1 MPASEYSFIDI
12 AVLDDVRGRFA
23 AGDALAILSGD
34 LEEVIWANG
43 PGARLFGYPDIEA
56 IMGAA
61 AGLGLAQKRQIA
73 ATPGYPRIGTDRP
86 LVLRLNTRHTSSA
99 VAFLASAVTLPDGE
113 RAIMLAAPA
122 AAAGARDATEIAA
135 RAISGFTEAGYYAA
149 FLRDGG
155 IAAST
160 PGYEALGIAPETV
173 RSLVVDVVGAPDRL
187 VKRRIPA
194 AGRRIPAGIARLSDE
209 PAMHLLVVVDD
220 PEFYREADFPQDAP
234 APSAGRAAEHEP
246 DPDLAAE
253 AEAAPA
259 ALPAAAMEEDPAGRD
274 LVPGGSADDGGAR
287 PLDEAEDAPQSE
299 AAPAGQDGP
308 RGHIDRWYFEADIPG
323 SARGATAAASGETPA
338 GARDAAAGGDDGG
351 RPAGAPAAAEP
362 QSSDEAA
369 PTTVPDRDRP
379 APARRAAP
387 PFTRTDA
394 PIRFAWRTGADGRFS
409 AMSRE
414 FLTAVQASDG
424 AVIGRSFAD
433 VAADLGID
441 PEGEIEGLLAR
452 RDTWSGKT
460 VLWPLAD
467 TGWRAPVDLAA
478 LPVYARDR
486 RFEGFRGFGIARPAD
501 SVFVPLLVPVQPEAS
516 AQDETGA
523 IAAEAPGRV
532 EAPGRPADDADAA
545 DAGGGDPEAAQD
557 DRHRE
562 DGPETD
568 GRAASAAAAREAAD
582 TEEPTP
588 EASGQ
593 TGAAATTVVAIDEAR
608 SRRFSDKIIR
618 LAEHRGQPSDHN
630 LSPGERN
637 AFREI
642 GDRLKKV
649 TEPREEPS
657 PTADATAPGQSA
669 DPAAAAADAEADAA
683 GSTRGTQETAAPAP
697 DAAQTT
703 DAPAAAVAATRGSR
717 PPNPFFIEVE
727 EELSEAPIEPRA
739 PAPAPVPAGSMQ
751 DGPETPG
758 GIARGAAAA
767 VAAEAS
773 AEPASADASDERM
786 GDEGTGDAAPP
797 VAERGLGPEARL
809 SADNENGLS
818 GPGDAT
824 PRSAASPSPEAGL
837 PEAPFLPSAFAEGA
851 SASCDP
857 AAGSTVLARLPLPV
871 LVHAGDVLHFANQS
885 FLDFTG
891 YPTLADLDSAGGLG
905 ALFAEPGTTS
915 DPQDAPAHSAVLRQ
929 KDGSTMPVRAHLQ
942 SIPWGRGKAL
952 LLALR
957 PAEPRQEE
965 TAEVPAS
972 DLAAR
977 VEEMRT
983 ILDTATDGV
992 VVIALDG
999 TIRSINR
1006 PAEALFGYDDAEV
1019 AGKPFASLLAV
1030 ESQRAARDYLQG
1042 LSDNGVASVLND
1054 GREVIGREAQGR
1066 FIPLFMTIGRL
1077 PGGNGFCA
1085 VLRDITSWKR
1095 AEEELTKARTLAER
1109 SSSQKSE
1116 FLARVS
1122 HEIRTP
1128 LNAIIGFSQIL
1139 ERDSGLDPRQQ
1150 EQIATVARS
1159 GQHLLGLINDILD
1172 LSKIEAGRLALN
1184 PGDFNLHLLLDDLAK
1199 MFGLRAEAKGLHMH
1213 LERASDVPR
1222 HVRGDEGKLRQ
1233 VLINLLGNAIKFTA
1247 TGAVSLR
1254 AGCTPPDTASTD
1266 TGTVQVWFE
1275 VEDTGPGISEA
1286 DQALLFR
1293 PFQQAEAGR
1302 KSGGGTGLGLSISQ
1316 RLLRLM
1322 GGGISLRS
1330 TPGHGSCFRAHLPL
1344 AVAQETE
1351 PPHPR
1356 EPGLHAVNVQL
1367 AKGSPAVRVLVVD
1380 DLPDNRR
1387 LLHDVLQPA
1396 GFTVLQAHN
1405 GAEALTLF
1413 EQHAP
1418 HAVLMD
1424 MRMPVMD
1431 GYEATRRIKAS
1442 PNGAHTPVIAVT
1454 ASALQDDRQAIMDC
1468 GVDAYLSKPIVP
1480 LHLFAKLQELLHLN
1494 YQAPAEEPAASHTVG
1509 DLSQARIR
1517 AHVPPALRQSMC
1529 QALDQGDMAQLN
1541 VHMATLATQ
1550 QPDLAQGL
1558 QRLATDF
1565 EYDTLQQL
1573 LACAVTESPS

>member
-56 IMGAA
+56 IMGAT

-99 VAFLASAVTLPDGE
+99 VAFMASAVTLPDGE

-173 RSLVVDVVGAPDRL
+173 RALVVDVVGAPDRL

-287 PLDEAEDAPQSE
+287 PLDEAEDAPQGE

-308 RGHIDRWYFEADIPG
+308 RGHVDRWYFEADIPG
-323 SARGATAAASGETPA
+323 SARRATAAASGETPA

-545 DAGGGDPEAAQD
+545 DAGGGAPEAAQD

-568 GRAASAAAAREAAD
+568 GRAASAAAAREAGD
-582 TEEPTP
+582 TDEPTP

-657 PTADATAPGQSA
+657 P
-669 DPAAAAADAEADAA
+669 AADADAA

-727 EELSEAPIEPRA
+727 EELSEAPIEPQE
-739 PAPAPVPAGSMQ
+739 PAPAPVPAGSTQ
-751 DGPETPG
+751 DGPEAPG
-758 GIARGAAAA
+758 GITRGAAAA

-1128 LNAIIGFSQIL
+1128 LNAIIGFSELMMDEKFGPIGNDRY
-1139 ERDSGLDPRQQ
+1139 RDYLRD
-1150 EQIATVARS
+1150 INRS
-1159 GQHLLGLINDILD
+1159 GNHVLDIVNDLLDI
-1172 LSKIEAGRLALN
+1172 SKIEAGEQEMAY
-1184 PGDFNLHLLLDDLAK
+1184 
-1199 MFGLRAEAKGLHMH
+1199 E
-1213 LERASDVPR
+1213 
-1222 HVRGDEGKLRQ
+1222 
-1233 VLINLLGNAIKFTA
+1233 
-1247 TGAVSLR
+1247 AVSLNDVLAETVAMMQPQANR
-1254 AGCTPPDTASTD
+1254 ERVIIRSSFASRLPDVVADLRSVRQIGLNLLSNAVRFTQPGGQVIVSTAYEATGDVVMRVRD
-1266 TGTVQVWFE
+1266 TGVGMSSAE
-1275 VEDTGPGISEA
+1275 IE
-1286 DQALLFR
+1286 QALK
-1293 PFQQAEAGR
+1293 PFKQINSLKR
-1302 KSGGGTGLGLSISQ
+1302 TRTDGTGLGLPLTKAMVEANRARFSIHSAPGDGT
-1316 RLLRLM
+1316 LVE
-1322 GGGISLRS
+1322 ICFPS
-1330 TPGHGSCFRAHLPL
+1330 T
-1344 AVAQETE
+1344 
-1351 PPHPR
+1351 
-1356 EPGLHAVNVQL
+1356 
-1367 AKGSPAVRVLVVD
+1367 RVLAD
-1380 DLPDNRR
+1380 
-1387 LLHDVLQPA
+1387 
-1396 GFTVLQAHN
+1396 
-1405 GAEALTLF
+1405 
-1413 EQHAP
+1413 
-1418 HAVLMD
+1418 
-1424 MRMPVMD
+1424 
-1431 GYEATRRIKAS
+1431 
-1442 PNGAHTPVIAVT
+1442 
-1454 ASALQDDRQAIMDC
+1454 
-1468 GVDAYLSKPIVP
+1468 
-1480 LHLFAKLQELLHLN
+1480 
-1494 YQAPAEEPAASHTVG
+1494 
-1509 DLSQARIR
+1509 
-1517 AHVPPALRQSMC
+1517 
-1529 QALDQGDMAQLN
+1529 
-1541 VHMATLATQ
+1541 
-1550 QPDLAQGL
+1550 
-1558 QRLATDF
+1558 
-1565 EYDTLQQL
+1565 
-1573 LACAVTESPS
+1573 